1 MDINGLSNSL
11 NADLEKLVSKYMEG
25 PHAKEALKLI
35 KLVVSRSSSL
45 TAAPSLN
52 SNFHSMNFTAP
63 FFSASSAADCISIA
77 SGTSFAES
85 EFGVKRE
92 LPGRTMDFTFDL
104 EQTPVVGFTYFTT
117 DVCEEGTP
125 HRDER
130 DLSASP
136 KKSLSHHPS
145 FNDSSGSN
153 WRRPWF
159 SQARTRERLVSLLTS
174 FGQRVGLPK
183 SPSVIFSQASDGA
196 ADRQS
201 SLASS
206 TEDVSAA
213 NNDVST
219 ESKAEEATPS
229 EFALFKD
236 FDFLEYE
243 LESQDSEGMD
253 NFNWGVRRR
262 SLSNLDANMDAD
274 CYPGSPLHAGSRL
287 REVDVSS
294 DEEVSSASPFEASND
309 MDSGSHHTA
318 LDMHRPSSVLSETP
332 SSTPSQ
338 SEYDLTR
345 SNTSLSTS
353 PK

>member
-1 MDINGLSNSL
+1 M
-11 NADLEKLVSKYMEG
+11 SKYMDG

-35 KLVVSRSSSL
+35 KLVVSRSSFL

-63 FFSASSAADCISIA
+63 FFAASAADCISIA
-77 SGTSFAES
+77 SGTSFADS
-85 EFGVKRE
+85 ELGIKRE
-92 LPGRTMDFTFDL
+92 LPGRTMDFTYDL
-104 EQTPVVGFTYFTT
+104 EQTPIVGLNCILSNA
-117 DVCEEGTP
+117 D
-125 HRDER
+125 
-130 DLSASP
+130 DLTHPDGDREQSASP

-183 SPSVIFSQASDGA
+183 SPSVIFSQASDGVV
-196 ADRQS
+196 DRQS

-213 NNDVST
+213 NNEVST
-219 ESKAEEATPS
+219 ESKGEEATPT

-262 SLSNLDANMDAD
+262 SLSNLDASQDGDAYS
-274 CYPGSPLHAGSRL
+274 CSPMHAMSRP
-287 REVDVSS
+287 READLSS
-294 DEEVSSASPFEASND
+294 DEECVSSVSPFDASND
-309 MDSGSHHTA
+309 PEVDGGRE
-318 LDMHRPSSVLSETP
+318 RPCSVLSETA

>member
-1 MDINGLSNSL
+1 MD
-11 NADLEKLVSKYMEG
+11 G

-35 KLVVSRSSSL
+35 KLVVSRSSFL

-52 SNFHSMNFTAP
+52 SNFHSMNFSAP
-63 FFSASSAADCISIA
+63 FFPASAADCISIA
-77 SGTSFAES
+77 SGTSFADS
-85 EFGVKRE
+85 ELGVKRE

-104 EQTPVVGFTYFTT
+104 EQTPIVGLNCILSNAGE
-117 DVCEEGTP
+117 DVTVAP
-125 HRDER
+125 HHPDGDRDQ
-130 DLSASP
+130 SASP

-183 SPSVIFSQASDGA
+183 SPSVIFSQASDGVG
-196 ADRQS
+196 DRQS

-213 NNDVST
+213 NNEIST
-219 ESKAEEATPS
+219 ESKGEEATPT

-262 SLSNLDANMDAD
+262 SLSNLDANQDTD
-274 CYPGSPLHAGSRL
+274 PYSCSPMHAMSRP
-287 REVDVSS
+287 RETDVSS
-294 DEEVSSASPFEASND
+294 DEECVSSVSPFDAANDLETGSNRD
-309 MDSGSHHTA
+309 
-318 LDMHRPSSVLSETP
+318 LNHRPSSVLSETA

>member
-1 MDINGLSNSL
+1 M
-11 NADLEKLVSKYMEG
+11 SKYMEG

-52 SNFHSMNFTAP
+52 SNFHSMNF
-63 FFSASSAADCISIA
+63 ASSFFASNSVDCISIA

-104 EQTPVVGFTYFTT
+104 EQTPLIGFTYFLSE
-117 DVCEEGTP
+117 VNEGEAP
-125 HRDER
+125 HRDDR

-213 NNDVST
+213 NNEVST
-219 ESKAEEATPS
+219 ESKGAEEGTPS

-262 SLSNLDANMDAD
+262 SLSNLDANMDMD
-274 CYPGSPLHAGSRL
+274 CFPGSLLHQGSPRL

-294 DEEVSSASPFEASND
+294 DEEVSSVSPFDASND
-309 MDSGSHHTA
+309 LLLESGSHQENNAA
-318 LDMHRPSSVLSETP
+318 LDRPSSALSETGT
-332 SSTPSQ
+332 STPSHT
-338 SEYDLTR
+338 SDGDACEYDLTR
-345 SNTSLSTS
+345 SNTSITSLSTS